1 MNKIRSKQRGMAVT
15 SWIIVIA
22 VALFFTLLG
31 IKMIPTY
38 MEFYSISKILES
50 VAQDR
55 SLKNASNGHVR
66 KIFNR
71 RVDINHIYDFDQ
83 KSLKFRHGTGESKGK
98 TIMEV
103 EYEVRKKMAGNVDIV
118 MSFYKKAE
126 RERPP
131 GA

>member
-38 MEFYSISKILES
+38 MEFYSISKILDS
-50 VAQDR
+50 VAEDR
-55 SLKNASNGHVR
+55 SLNNASTR
-66 KIFNR
+66 KIREIFDR
-71 RVDINHIYDFDQ
+71 RININSIYDFDA
-83 KSLKFRHGTGESKGK
+83 KSLKFRHGKGESKGK
-98 TIMEV
+98 LIMEV
-103 EYEVRKKMAGNVDIV
+103 EYEVRKKMAGNVDVV

-126 RERPP
+126 REGPP